1 MTAYLNALGLL
12 CALGR
17 GKAEVARRLL
27 AGDSS
32 GMQPHPQ
39 TIAGRSLPVG
49 AVTGELPSLGN
60 APLQH
65 VTRNNQL
72 LLAAL
77 EEIEPDLHEAISRF
91 GPSRVGVVMGTSTSG
106 IQEATQGIARLT

>member
-1 MTAYLNALGLL
+1 MTAYLNALGLI

-39 TIAGRSLPVG
+39 MIAGRRLPVG
-49 AVTGELPSLGN
+49 AVTVELPSLAD

-65 VTRNNQL
+65 ATRNNQL

-77 EEIEPDLHEAISRF
+77 DEIACEVDEAISRF
-91 GPSRVGVVMGTSTSG
+91 GPSRVGVVMGRAPPVFRRRPR
-106 IQEATQGIARLT
+106 E